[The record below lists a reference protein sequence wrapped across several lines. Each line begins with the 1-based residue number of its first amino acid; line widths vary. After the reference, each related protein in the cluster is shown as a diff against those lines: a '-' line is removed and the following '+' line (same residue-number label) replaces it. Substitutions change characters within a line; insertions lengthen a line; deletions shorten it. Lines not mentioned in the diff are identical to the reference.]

1 MSGEALAV
9 QTCIEIRREIRG
21 IEEIIT
27 EASYEMKLYEDEI
40 TVRRERFPL
49 HDVFDI
55 SFFRNHREEGAIGF
69 LYLHT
74 KNGVRTFY
82 IRENPDMLIEVY
94 KKLSAKEL

>member
-40 TVRRERFPL
+40 TVRR
-49 HDVFDI
+49 VFDI

-82 IRENPDMLIEVY
+82 IRENPDMLIDVY
-94 KKLSAKEL
+94 KKLYANDNTCR